1 MQTIFDNTVNIISMS
16 NNGLLVHST
25 CLYPFYS
32 PDNTM
37 VGFWVQDY
45 DYTND
50 IYLSTYHLYIKNLN
64 TNSLTKVDIG
74 NGSNPLIENTSSN
87 RFIYGA
93 HFSPDSTQI
102 LFLTTSTNLIFSDT
116 DLYSR
121 PVSNDHRWYY
131 YDIFLNVYNRVMYN
145 GAYGN
150 LPDYHEALW
159 IDNRNIAVVSYSNN
173 LNDNGTLHA
182 IPAHLEVFSSNLDSN
197 AIFCLSAD
205 PLNDIFFTTDSMNIS
220 VSANR
225 VSFYNISLG
234 YCIKELST
242 GILTR
247 VQDLPGISSLGIVT
261 ADVFSWDSTGDKF
274 LFRIATGNSIL
285 TDTNNA
291 VDDFVY
297 ELSTDTIYAINE
309 STYGIVYGSGY
320 STNALFS
327 PSGNSVAF
335 LSNSNNIDPLGT
347 NNVVNLYV
355 KELFTGIL
363 TKVSG
368 ASSMFHVEST
378 DVLGYNWLTET
389 KLVYTSYSQDLY
401 NENNNNL
408 DWFTRDINGVYSKR
422 INYGKYDDS
431 LSTYELMFSINNE
444 SVKNIR
450 RETFNIDGNTIL
462 FSAILNSF
470 DNTSFIT
477 PSYDKYNIFSKVFK
491 NKEVQYPVSN
501 AETLRPN
508 DSIESTIKNL
518 TTADIARI
526 DDMYHNWEGFL
537 PDYLTLP
544 GFSIIGSNY
553 VERVNSIRYRNDISS
568 DIKWMSVKYPNLPYD
583 APSSIKIGAG
593 IFKATPTLL
602 DDVTAIKMNNATT
615 TINPVIGIL
624 TTYTVRPQNDI
635 VLVTSGTDQQRVC
648 EPMIFL
654 EATVQGN
661 STFGHTAQWELIS
674 GDPIDIIVLSFT
686 TAYYNTDGSNRD
698 RVFRYWIDKDKFNQ
712 QYQDITVYA
721 TPTSIYKSPPK
732 VSADINLP
740 NYSELTIDTYSPFT
754 NFDFTIPFN
763 SKGGDSDSLDINWD
777 LPKIYKLND
786 ETANHYK
793 SLFKSSGVE
802 VHDGSNWQPLG
813 PEALFNEVREA
824 VELSNYDLI
833 RFSSTYYNFGQ
844 DTTVTYY
851 SLPEYILPPLLANTV
866 FSPILPSSSSNTDYT
881 LMPIIYD
888 VNNNNYE
895 DTLNNISMLPTVNG
909 ADVTIIPLIYDVT
922 GYVADDTLY
931 NTYTASATNSF
942 TLTLYNG
949 DIIGG

>member
-1 MQTIFDNTVNIISMS
+1 MQTILDNTVNIISMS
-16 NNGLLVHST
+16 NDGLLVHST

-74 NGSNPLIENTSSN
+74 NGTNPLIENTSSN

-102 LFLTTSTNLIFSDT
+102 LFLSTSTNLIFNDT

-131 YDIFLNVYNRVMYN
+131 YDIFLNVYKRVMYN

-173 LNDNGTLHA
+173 LNDNGTLYA
-182 IPAHLEVFSSNLDSN
+182 IPSHLEVFSSNLDSN

-205 PLNDIFFTTDSMNIS
+205 PLNDIFFTTSSMNIS

-242 GILTR
+242 EILTR

-261 ADVFSWDSTGDKF
+261 SDIFSWDPNGDKF

-285 TDTNNA
+285 TDINN
-291 VDDFVY
+291 VIDDFVY
-297 ELSTDTIYAINE
+297 DLTTDTIYAINE
-309 STYGIVYGSGY
+309 NSDGTVYGSGY

-335 LSNSNNIDPLGT
+335 LSNSSNIDPSST
-347 NNVVNLYV
+347 NEIVNLYV
-355 KELFTGIL
+355 KELSTGIL
-363 TKVSG
+363 TRISKSVSNG
-368 ASSMFHVEST
+368 NILS

-389 KLVYTSYSQDLY
+389 KLVFTSYSKELINDDT
-401 NENNNNL
+401 NNIL
-408 DWFTRDINGVYSKR
+408 DWFIRDYNSDNGSVYR
-422 INYGKYDDS
+422 INYS
-431 LSTYELMFSINNE
+431 PSNNLIFSINNE
-444 SVKNIR
+444 SLQNIR
-450 RETFNIDGNTIL
+450 RETFNISGDTIL

-470 DNTSFIT
+470 DNTNFIT
-477 PSYDKYNIFSKVFK
+477 PSYDKYNIFSKVFVDK
-491 NKEVQYPVSN
+491 DIPYPELGILTVS
-501 AETLRPN
+501 PN
-508 DSIESTIKNL
+508 DSIKATVKNL
-518 TTADIARI
+518 TTADIWRI
-526 DDMYHNWEGFL
+526 DDIYTTGDGY
-537 PDYLTLP
+537 PPIALTYP
-544 GFSIIGSNY
+544 TFGIIGSQY

-583 APSSIKIGAG
+583 APSGIKIGAG

-602 DDVTAIKMNNATT
+602 DDVIDIKMNSATT
-615 TINPVIGIL
+615 TTNPVIGIL
-624 TTYTVRPQNDI
+624 TTYTTRPQNDI
-635 VLVTSGTDQQRVC
+635 VLITSGTDQQRVC

-654 EATVQGN
+654 EATIQGN
-661 STFGHTAQWELIS
+661 STFGHAAQWELVS
-674 GDPIDIIVLSFT
+674 GDPINIITLSFT
-686 TAYYNTDGSNRD
+686 SAYYVTDGSSRD

-721 TPTSIYKSPPK
+721 TPTSTYKNIFK
-732 VSADINLP
+732 ISADINLP
-740 NYSELTIDTYSPFT
+740 YYSELTIDTYSPFT

-763 SKGGDSDSLDINWD
+763 SEGSYASVININWQ
-777 LPKIYKLND
+777 LPKIYRLTD
-786 ETANHYK
+786 ETATFYKALYK
-793 SLFKSSGVE
+793 SSNLE
-802 VHDGSNWQPLG
+802 IHNGSDWISVSD
-813 PEALFNEVREA
+813 ALKNEIREYNNVNA
-824 VELSNYDLI
+824 YSLI
-833 RFSSTYYNFGQ
+833 RFGSTYYNYGQ
-844 DTTVTYY
+844 DTSLTYY
-851 SLPEYILPPLLANTV
+851 SLPEYVSPQILANTV
-866 FSPILPSSSSNTDYT
+866 LSPILPSSGSNVNYSLT
-881 LMPIIYD
+881 PIIYD

-895 DTLNNISMLPTVNG
+895 DTLSNISMLPTVNV
-909 ADVTIIPLIYDVT
+909 ADVTIIPIVYDVT
-922 GYVADDTLY
+922 GNAQEDTLY

>member
-1 MQTIFDNTVNIISMS
+1 MQTIFANTVNIISMS

-50 IYLSTYHLYIKNLN
+50 IYLSTYHLYIKDLY

-93 HFSPDSTQI
+93 HFSPDSSQI

-116 DLYSR
+116 DLYSK

-131 YDIFLNVYNRVMYN
+131 YNIFLNTYNRVMYN
-145 GAYGN
+145 RDMYNGASYGN

-159 IDNRNIAVVSYSNN
+159 IDDRNIAVVSYSNN
-173 LNDNGTLHA
+173 LNDNGTLYA
-182 IPAHLEVFSSNLDSN
+182 IPSHLEVFSSNLDSN

-205 PLNDIFFTTDSMNIS
+205 PINDIFFTTSSMNIS
-220 VSANR
+220 VSADR

-242 GILTR
+242 EILTR

-297 ELSTDTIYAINE
+297 KLSTDTIYAINE
-309 STYGIVYGSGY
+309 STYGFVYGSGY

-335 LSNSNNIDPLGT
+335 LSNSNNIDPSGT

-355 KELFTGIL
+355 KDLFTGIL

-368 ASSMFHVEST
+368 ASLMFPVEST
-378 DVLGYNWLTET
+378 DVLGYNWLTENI
-389 KLVYTSYSQDLY
+389 LVYTSYSQDLY
-401 NENNNNL
+401 NENDDNL
-408 DWFTRDINGVYSKR
+408 DWFTRDINDSYSNG
-422 INYGKYDDS
+422 ISYG
-431 LSTYELMFSINNE
+431 MFSINNE

-450 RETFNIDGNTIL
+450 RETFNIDGDTIL

-470 DNTSFIT
+470 DTSFIT

-491 NKEVQYPVSN
+491 DKEVQYPDS
-501 AETLRPN
+501 ELLKPN
-508 DSIESTIKNL
+508 DSIMSTIKNL

-526 DDMYHNWEGFL
+526 DDIYRNSDGY
-537 PDYLTLP
+537 PPNYLTSP
-544 GFSIIGSNY
+544 EFSIIGSNY

-568 DIKWMSVKYPNLPYD
+568 DIKWMSIKYPNLPYD

-602 DDVTAIKMNNATT
+602 DDVYDIKMNNATT

-635 VLVTSGTDQQRVC
+635 VLVTAGTDQQRVC

-686 TAYYNTDGSNRD
+686 TAYYDTDSTNRD

-740 NYSELTIDTYSPFT
+740 NYNELTIDTYSPFT
-754 NFDFTIPFN
+754 DFDFTIPFN
-763 SKGGDSDSLDINWD
+763 SEGGEPYSLDITWD

-793 SLFKSSGVE
+793 SLFKSSGAE
-802 VHDGSNWQPLG
+802 VHNGSNWQSLG

-851 SLPEYILPPLLANTV
+851 SLPEYLLPPLLANTV

-881 LMPIIYD
+881 LLPIIYD
-888 VNNNNYE
+888 
-895 DTLNNISMLPTVNG
+895 
-909 ADVTIIPLIYDVT
+909 DVT
-922 GYVADDTLY
+922 GNAQEDTLY